1 LPPSAPTDLVAQP
14 GTEAG
19 ITFTFTP
26 GDPGD
31 SAITR
36 YEYSLNGDAGSGA
49 TWTSLGNLLSP
60 YQFVV
65 SSGLTNGREYTL
77 FLRAVSNSGVG
88 ESATVAFR
96 PRADFTPITLTVDST
111 DARGFYLSGGT
122 SDYVKQ
128 RDQAGI
134 PDKNGGTTKSLDAS
148 LFNVGDVWRAD
159 IKSENLNAGG
169 RVLQRLHDLE
179 SLSYEVWHDQL
190 GNYPSLKIFIDGG
203 EKLDETL
210 TLQVNQQPLSVVNR
224 WNTVTVN
231 LGTSQFKNDAN
242 NQKNNGGEDVNA
254 GATYTLN
261 QWIKLFGDQKIKKIS
276 WGGKRQ
282 VPSTTYLDFLE
293 INGATY
299 DFEAVPPAVIAP
311 PPTIQSVAA
320 GDGQVTVSFSAGDNA
335 GATVLA
341 YEYQVDEGEWTS
353 TPDGDTVA
361 PFTISGL
368 TNGTPYTLTMRTVS
382 GGLGDATLESEASDP
397 VSFIPVGL
405 PLPPTNLSATVG
417 DGSAEINFTN
427 SGTGNGAPIMN
438 YHVKVDSDD
447 FIPLSTPDDSGPIT
461 IAGLT
466 NDQVHTV
473 ALKTQTSVGL
483 SVASASLSFTPVSG
497 ASAPAA
503 PTNVV
508 LTPGDKRLS
517 VTFTPGGDNGAA
529 ITNYAYQINGGRWF
543 NLSPASTASSLV
555 ITGLSNGETYSVSLR
570 GINAKGMGANS
581 APVTATLPRP
591 KLIILTGDG
600 KTIDLNIT
608 PESGSS
614 CSIATAALTPAP
626 ALEANV
632 KLAYANMF
640 NFSLENCNAGETVAV
655 AITLSEDPPA
665 DGIAHKYQGGQW
677 RVIAGATI
685 IGKTISYNL
694 TDNGPLDADPTS
706 GKISDPVAVAVPTG
720 LPGRPEGLSVT
731 AGNGNAVIAFTA
743 GDDGGKPITNYQ
755 YSIDGVTFVAL
766 DPAAAVSPVTVP
778 GLTNGK
784 AYSLTLKALNENG
797 AGPPSDEVSF
807 TPTATAVPVP
817 LPLWL
822 FALLSVLIGGLG
834 YRRLKMLE
842 AA

>member
-1 LPPSAPTDLVAQP
+1 
-14 GTEAG
+14 
-19 ITFTFTP
+19 
-26 GDPGD
+26 
-31 SAITR
+31 
-36 YEYSLNGDAGSGA
+36 NGDAGSVA
-49 TWTSLGNLLSP
+49 TWTSLGNIASP

-65 SSGLTNGREYTL
+65 SSGLTNGREYNL

-96 PRADFTPITLTVDST
+96 PRADLAPITLTVDST

-134 PDKNGGTTKSLDAS
+134 SDKNGGTTKSLDAS

-224 WNTVTVN
+224 WNKVTVN

-242 NQKNNGGEDVNA
+242 NQKNNGGENVNA

-311 PPTIQSVAA
+311 PPTIQSVTA

-353 TPDGDTVA
+353 TPDGDIVA

-368 TNGTPYTLTMRTVS
+368 TNGTTYILTMRTVS
-382 GGLGDATLESEASDP
+382 AGLGDEAVESEASDL
-397 VSFIPVGL
+397 VSFIPVGQ
-405 PLPPTNLSATVG
+405 PLPPTNLSVTVG
-417 DGSAEINFTN
+417 DGYALIDFDND
-427 SGTGNGAPIMN
+427 GTGNGAEITN
-438 YHVKVDSDD
+438 YVVS
-447 FIPLSTPDDSGPIT
+447 LSGGSFNSLAPAASSGPIKIT
-461 IAGLT
+461 GLT
-466 NDQVHTV
+466 NNQVYSV

-483 SVASASLSFTPVSG
+483 SAASAIPSFTPVLG
-497 ASAPAA
+497 ASPPAA
-503 PTNVV
+503 PTNVA
-508 LTPGDKRLS
+508 LTPGDQQLS
-517 VTFTPGGDNGAA
+517 VSFTAGADNGSA
-529 ITNYAYQINGGRWF
+529 ISNYAYQINGGTWN
-543 NLSPASTASSLV
+543 NLNPASTADSFS
-555 ITGLSNGETYSVSLR
+555 ITGLENGESYSVSLR
-570 GINAKGMGANS
+570 AINAEGDGAAS
-581 APVTATLPRP
+581 PPVTATLRRSQV
-591 KLIILTGDG
+591 IISTDEGE
-600 KTIDLNIT
+600 TIDLKIT
-608 PESGSS
+608 SGSGVSSS
-614 CSIATAALTPAP
+614 CSVATAALAPAP

-632 KLAYANMF
+632 KLAYVNML
-640 NFSLENCNAGETVAV
+640 NFTLDNCNAGETVVV
-655 AITLSEDPPA
+655 AITLSQDPPT
-665 DGIAHKYQGGQW
+665 DGIAYKYQGGQW
-677 RVIAGATI
+677 GVISDATI
-685 IGKTISYNL
+685 SGRTISYNL

-706 GKISDPVAVAVPTG
+706 TKISDPVAVAVPTG
-720 LPGRPEGLSVT
+720 MPDAPTNLSGSVT
-731 AGNGNAVIAFTA
+731 GGGVDIAFNL
-743 GDDGGKPITNYQ
+743 GSDGGEAITGYK
-755 YSIDGVTFVAL
+755 YSTDG
-766 DPAAAVSPVTVP
+766 
-778 GLTNGK
+778 
-784 AYSLTLKALNENG
+784 
-797 AGPPSDEVSF
+797 
-807 TPTATAVPVP
+807 
-817 LPLWL
+817 
-822 FALLSVLIGGLG
+822 
-834 YRRLKMLE
+834 
-842 AA
+842 